1 VLFPD
6 DSNIRHIIHTEH
18 IIPAAGGQGQ
28 AQSLAQNGIFFSPPS
43 RTLPCKAKSSSNRQ
57 SPVKSCFVFLNMTNR
72 SN

>member
-1 VLFPD
+1 MLFSNNP
-6 DSNIRHIIHTEH
+6 NIRHIIHTGH

-43 RTLPCKAKSSSNRQ
+43 RTLPSKAKSSSNRQ
-57 SPVKSCFVFLNMTNR
+57 SPVKSYFVFLNMTNR